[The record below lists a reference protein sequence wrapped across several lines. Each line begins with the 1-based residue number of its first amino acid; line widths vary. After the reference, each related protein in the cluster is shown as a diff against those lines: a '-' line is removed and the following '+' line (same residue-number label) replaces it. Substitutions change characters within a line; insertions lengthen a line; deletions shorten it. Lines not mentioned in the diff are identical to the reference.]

1 MGKIYKDYSYIENNS
16 LDLSSFIE
24 DFKENSGSIYEKEE
38 IILETKVKNG
48 NKYKEQKKLYIDK
61 KTLLP
66 TKMEVQDINKNTL
79 VYILYN
85 KIELND

>member
-1 MGKIYKDYSYIENNS
+1 MYKDYSYIENNS

-24 DFKENSGSIYEKEE
+24 DFRSNNGRIYEEEE

-48 NKYKEQKKLYIDK
+48 NKYRGQKRLYINK
-61 KTLLP
+61 KSLLP

-79 VYILYN
+79 VYILYSE
-85 KIELND
+85 IELNN